1 MHEMAFQQH
10 MFHVLL
16 LKKISL
22 LREIPSRK
30 IFFLGCLNSK
40 CPFYISTQYGKKT
53 NLTQTGIYEH

>member
-30 IFFLGCLNSK
+30 IFFFRMPEFQMSFLYK
-40 CPFYISTQYGKKT
+40 YTIWKKDKS
-53 NLTQTGIYEH
+53 NPNWHL